1 MDICD
6 KQSIHHEEYQNKF
19 KDIKSM
25 LKEFTVKMLDCCD
38 NMKEATLFLT
48 NDLKL
53 YKKSQKVLKYP
64 RINIAIEKNDVDF
77 VSHDFCQEELRGSW
91 LMSPMTGKVMQWGT
105 SNYGDIALYCASC
118 LLLLPFHVILY
129 PFRKGHKMFRYIRI
143 SSFYNISL
151 QIVSPFLILHKWLLC
166 SVSFISNSSKKLN

>member
-129 PFRKGHKMFRYIRI
+129 PFRKVTNCLDTFAFHH
-143 SSFYNISL
+143 SSI
-151 QIVSPFLILHKWLLC
+151 FLFESIFDIHMLC
-166 SVSFISNSSKKLN
+166 SFNGFLVQCPLSQIQARN